1 MNYSIFGS
9 VLTALFFVFSFVGTT
24 SFVTAAPS
32 TTISVKCKCGDACPG
47 ASCTK
52 CDCSSKTKMKN
63 AKANNEMVK
72 ACKCGDTCP
81 GASCTK
87 CDCGSKIKSA
97 KKTTMKVSANANC
110 ECKSCNDAKCSDCS
124 SCECCSHS

>member
-110 ECKSCNDAKCSDCS
+110 EC
-124 SCECCSHS
+124 